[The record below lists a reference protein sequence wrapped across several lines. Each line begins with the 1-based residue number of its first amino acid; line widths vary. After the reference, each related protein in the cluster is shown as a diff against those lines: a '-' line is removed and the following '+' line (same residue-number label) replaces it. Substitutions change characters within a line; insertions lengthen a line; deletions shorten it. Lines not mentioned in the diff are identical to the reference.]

1 MAEGQ
6 FLVILCEKKQVLMRA
21 ISQTFSPPPH
31 ELIGRVEH
39 YLEEMMQ
46 RYYDPTGKTI
56 AMEEGFN
63 EYKRRLGL

>member
-6 FLVILCEKKQVLMRA
+6 CMAIFCEIKQILMRE

-31 ELIGRVEH
+31 ELTGRVEH
-39 YLEEMMQ
+39 YLEEAK
-46 RYYDPTGKTI
+46 RNYHNPSRTI

-63 EYKRRLGL
+63 EYKRHLGL